1 MKKFLAGLLVSAVAI
16 GAVVGIQQVSAQS
29 AAVAEERFS
38 GTFRVSG
45 KDTDGT
51 AYVDGVVR
59 VTKYGDGFKV
69 IWAGSRIV
77 RGIANFIGS
86 TLAVAYH
93 SEGVTGVAI
102 YLTKDDGYTFDG
114 YWQDETNPKEGQ
126 ERLVYIPGT

>member
-1 MKKFLAGLLVSAVAI
+1 MKKFLAGLAVSVLVL
-16 GAVVGIQQVSAQS
+16 GAVVGFQQVAAQS

-69 IWAGSRIV
+69 IWAGSRITT
-77 RGIANFIGS
+77 GIANFIGS
-86 TLAVAYH
+86 TLAVAYR
-93 SEGVTGVAI
+93 SEGVMGVAI
-102 YLTKDDGYTFDG
+102 YLTRDEGYTFDG
-114 YWQDETNPKEGQ
+114 YWQDENNTKEGQ

>member
-38 GTFRVSG
+38 GTFRTSG
-45 KDTDGT
+45 KSPDGT
-51 AYVDGVVR
+51 TYNSGVMR

-69 IWAGSRIV
+69 VWADGRII

-86 TLAVAYH
+86 TLAVAYR

-114 YWQDETNPKEGQ
+114 YWQDEDSLKEGQ
-126 ERLVYIPGT
+126 ERLVYVPGT